1 MRHLE
6 VRDLCCER
14 GSSRL
19 FENLGFALEAG
30 QALVVVGSNGSGKTS
45 LLRILA
51 GLSRPAA
58 GAVLWWGGP
67 GSGEPAADRGDFV
80 YLGHTVP
87 LRDELSVLE
96 NLELQLAF
104 DALRLQRAVL
114 FEALAS
120 AGLLER
126 RDLPARHLSLGQRRR
141 MGLARVALSQR
152 ALWLLDEPG
161 TGLDDAGVR
170 WLESLLADHLG
181 QGGSA
186 VLTSHQ
192 TLRLPPSALTL
203 AL

>member
-1 MRHLE
+1 
-6 VRDLCCER
+6 
-14 GSSRL
+14 
-19 FENLGFALEAG
+19 
-30 QALVVVGSNGSGKTS
+30 
-45 LLRILA
+45 
-51 GLSRPAA
+51 
-58 GAVLWWGGP
+58 
-67 GSGEPAADRGDFV
+67 
-80 YLGHTVP
+80 
-87 LRDELSVLE
+87 
-96 NLELQLAF
+96 
-104 DALRLQRAVL
+104 VL